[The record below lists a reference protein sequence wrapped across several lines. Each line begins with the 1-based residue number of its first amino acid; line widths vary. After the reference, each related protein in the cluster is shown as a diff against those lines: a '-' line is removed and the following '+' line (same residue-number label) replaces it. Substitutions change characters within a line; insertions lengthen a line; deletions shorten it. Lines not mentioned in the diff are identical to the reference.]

1 MLYIYLYAR
10 NCSKYQPYDSPHV
23 TWSPSICLDGIEH
36 IHSRKSGWQ
45 EVEVGNDR
53 RLISHTVAREVL
65 FRNII

>member
-1 MLYIYLYAR
+1 MLATVQSTSLMTV
-10 NCSKYQPYDSPHV
+10 NGTK
-23 TWSPSICLDGIEH
+23 SPSICLEGREH

-65 FRNII
+65 FKNMII